1 VVAEPAADC
10 ERPWHLQMELREG
23 VSQAEDQRA
32 RRMAHGCRAI
42 YSVPALSAGGYLV
55 KMEPGSSGGGD
66 GWFVAEAARIKV
78 KVTGPEAYRW
88 SSVSLAAREQTG
100 DCVSSYNQAK
110 VAEAAAFKE
119 GVNGS
124 VAFWK
129 VEHFHA

>member
-1 VVAEPAADC
+1 
-10 ERPWHLQMELREG
+10 MELREG

-78 KVTGPEAYRW
+78 KVTGPEAYRMAMEQRL
-88 SSVSLAAREQTG
+88 SRAAREQTG

-124 VAFWK
+124 AAFWK
-129 VEHFHA
+129 DEHYLT